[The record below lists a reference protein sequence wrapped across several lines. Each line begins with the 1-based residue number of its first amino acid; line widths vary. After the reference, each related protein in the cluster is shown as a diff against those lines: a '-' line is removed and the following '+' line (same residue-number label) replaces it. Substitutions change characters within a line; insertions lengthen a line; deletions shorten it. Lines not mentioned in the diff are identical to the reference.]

1 MKRLDII
8 KELLGSDKADLIA
21 EDIKNSYLDIIEN
34 FNSDGIPIYSYNKIE
49 ERDELEILLDAM
61 QTVYKYYS
69 VDSLP
74 DYILDLNDD
83 EVAE

>member
-8 KELLGSDKADLIA
+8 KELLGDDKADLIA

-34 FNSDGIPIYSYNKIE
+34 FNADGIPIYSYNKIE

-69 VDSLP
+69 VDLLP

-83 EVAE
+83 KVSE